1 MDLQALFPPSEAA
14 RIDEA
19 TRRAESK
26 SRGEIVTVAVPASGS
41 YDGAPWRGAAFGAL
55 GAEMILGLVEWLA
68 GLWGPPLPLWPVLAA
83 ALGGAVGYALSASV
97 PAIRRWLA
105 PAEEIDR
112 QVGLRARAAF
122 LDHEVFRTRDRS
134 GVLIFLSLLERRA
147 VVLGDAG
154 INARV
159 AEGEWGRIVAD
170 LARGMGAGRPA
181 DALVGAIDA
190 CGDLLDRAGL
200 ERREDDRDEL
210 PNSIHLEGLDG
221 EEGRS

>member
-1 MDLQALFPPSEAA
+1 MDLRALFPPSEVA

-19 TRRAESK
+19 TRRAEEK
-26 SRGEIVTVAVPASGS
+26 SRAEIVTVAVPASAS
-41 YDGAPWRGAAFGAL
+41 YDGALWRGAAFGAL

-83 ALGGAVGYALSASV
+83 ALGGALGYLAAAV
-97 PAIRRWLA
+97 FPAIRRWLA
-105 PAEEIDR
+105 PEDEIDH

-122 LDHEVFRTRDRS
+122 LDHEVFSTRDRS

-159 AEGEWGRIVAD
+159 GEGEWGRIVAD
-170 LARGMGAGRPA
+170 LARGMGDGRPA
-181 DALVGAIDA
+181 DALVGAIGA
-190 CGDLLDRAGL
+190 CGDILDRAGL

-210 PNSIHLEGLDG
+210 PNAVHLDG

>member
-1 MDLQALFPPSEAA
+1 MDLRALFPPSEVA

-19 TRRAESK
+19 TRRAEEK
-26 SRGEIVTVAVPASGS
+26 SRAEIVTVAVPASAS
-41 YDGAPWRGAAFGAL
+41 YDGALWRGAAFGAL
-55 GAEMILGLVEWLA
+55 GAEMILGPVEWLA
-68 GLWGPPLPLWPVLAA
+68 GLWGPPLPLGPVLAA
-83 ALGGAVGYALSASV
+83 ALGGALGYLAAAV
-97 PAIRRWLA
+97 FPAIRRWLA
-105 PAEEIDR
+105 PEDEIDH

-122 LDHEVFRTRDRS
+122 LDHEVFSTRDRS

-159 AEGEWGRIVAD
+159 GEGEWGRIVAD
-170 LARGMGAGRPA
+170 LARGMGDGRPA
-181 DALVGAIDA
+181 DALVGAIGA
-190 CGDLLDRAGL
+190 CGDILDRAGL

-210 PNSIHLEGLDG
+210 PNAVHLDG